1 MNCLPPISFSS
12 CSINYL
18 LFYLISQKPKIVSVV
33 SQAYTI
39 NLMDEN
45 VLRGNSA
52 ILKCHL
58 PSFVTEYVTVTS
70 WIISEEDDDSQEI
83 SVDDSS
89 NLGILNISRYPS

>member
-1 MNCLPPISFSS
+1 M
-12 CSINYL
+12 
-18 LFYLISQKPKIVSVV
+18 